1 MNNPYGFLLGEN
13 CPFTLI
19 EAQERA
25 CEIEE
30 HLISSYPQNMN
41 GPEETA
47 QIDEVVNFIET
58 MSLFETYHIK
68 KTYLQMVEGKATT
81 KFVDHMIN
89 FIKSENTP
97 NLDLKELSHPTK
109 GDLSIMKERLN
120 FKKTIAVNEDR
131 DKMLQYVREFSSEF
145 HKWEESVAINFSQ
158 GETVTRNGSFLKE
171 LQKENDISI
180 IIQIWQ
186 YDEKI

>member
-1 MNNPYGFLLGEN
+1 MLTMNNPYGFLLGEN
-13 CPFTLI
+13 CPSTLI

-68 KTYLQMVEGKATT
+68 
-81 KFVDHMIN
+81 
-89 FIKSENTP
+89 
-97 NLDLKELSHPTK
+97 
-109 GDLSIMKERLN
+109 
-120 FKKTIAVNEDR
+120 
-131 DKMLQYVREFSSEF
+131 
-145 HKWEESVAINFSQ
+145 
-158 GETVTRNGSFLKE
+158 
-171 LQKENDISI
+171 
-180 IIQIWQ
+180 
-186 YDEKI
+186 